1 MLYTCSP
8 RPGTHLPAARRAVRK
23 TAGPVIDIHC
33 HILSPAAVELVAQ
46 AGLTHDEPQVRFSNE
61 ATRAV
66 NKAQAETVRPQL
78 TSVERRLADMDKMG
92 VDIQAISPA
101 PPQYYYWTPPEVGRD
116 VARLINDNIAATVA
130 KHPDRLVGLGTVP
143 MQAPEFAVAEME
155 RLVRELGL
163 RGVELCTNVAGA
175 ELSEEQFRPVFAK
188 AEELGIL
195 IFLHPS
201 GFTDGRR
208 LAQHYFSNV
217 IGNPLDSTVAVSHL
231 IFAGVLDTYPG
242 LKICVA
248 HGGGFLPAYAG
259 RMDHA
264 HGARS
269 DCRLCIEHKPSH
281 YLKKMYFDTIVFEPG
296 QLEYLV
302 GTYGSDHILMGT
314 DYPFD
319 MGMYE
324 PVQFVGDAKLTAA
337 DKAAILGGNAARLLK
352 LKRQQPV
359 SRSRPRLQ
367 PGTDR

>member
-8 RPGTHLPAARRAVRK
+8 RPGRHLSAARRDARK

-33 HILSPAAVELVAQ
+33 HILTPAAAERVAQ
-46 AGLTHDEPQVRFSNE
+46 AGLVHDEPQARFSNE
-61 ATRAV
+61 ETRAV

-78 TSVERRLADMDKMG
+78 TSIERRLADMDRMG

-116 VARLINDNIAATVA
+116 VTRLINDNIAATVA
-130 KHPDRLVGLGTVP
+130 RHPDRLVGLGTVP
-143 MQAPEFAVAEME
+143 MQAPDFAVAEME
-155 RLVRELGL
+155 RLVKELDL
-163 RGVELCTNVAGA
+163 RGIELCTNVAGA
-175 ELSEEQFRPVFAK
+175 ELSDEQFRPVFAK

-201 GFTDGRR
+201 GFTEGRR
-208 LAQHYFSNV
+208 LSRHYFSNV

-231 IFAGVLDTYPG
+231 IFGGVLDAHPR
-242 LKICVA
+242 LKVCVA

-264 HGARS
+264 HRARS
-269 DCRLCIEHKPSH
+269 DCRLCIKRKPSS
-281 YLKKMYFDTIVFEPG
+281 YLRKMYFDTIVFEPG

-302 GTYGSDHILMGT
+302 ETYGSDHILMGT

-319 MGMYE
+319 MGMYK
-324 PVQFVGDAKLTAA
+324 PVQFVGGAKLTAT

-352 LKRQQPV
+352 LKQNR
-359 SRSRPRLQ
+359 RTRAR
-367 PGTDR
+367 